1 MNLITKY
8 GIDKILG
15 TEDDPVLIE
24 MILEA
29 THHKFSKDT
38 SFYFLKTTGVNSE
51 DLAGEN
57 PYYIP
62 RKIAGLT
69 KKLAECQSLYA
80 NFSLL
85 NEKVVASPAITKA
98 DLNGIFFEFWTLRKQ
113 FNLLSRD
120 LDNRF
125 SDLKVFLKSIIKEHA
140 GKDILTEIYQL
151 KLKEE
156 QYQPKKLAVQTGKK
170 TLDDFL
176 SDHERISYL
185 SIDSNT
191 ASRIICTVE
200 YGCFPFRLC
209 GEGFRQ
215 IWRKTNGEWR
225 MVYKH
230 FLRAR

>member
-1 MNLITKY
+1 MKLATKY
-8 GIDKILG
+8 GIDTILSP
-15 TEDDPVLIE
+15 EDDPVLLE
-24 MILEA
+24 MVLEA
-29 THHKFSKDT
+29 THQKFSKDI
-38 SFYFLKTTGVNSE
+38 SFYFLKIQGINSA
-51 DLAGEN
+51 DLSGEN

-69 KKLAECQSLYA
+69 KKLAECQSLYS

-85 NEKVVASPAITKA
+85 NEKVIASPAITKA

-125 SDLKVFLKSIIKEHA
+125 SDLKVFLKGILKEQVEKEIIS
-140 GKDILTEIYQL
+140 EIYQV
-151 KLKEE
+151 KLREG
-156 QYQPKKLAVQTGKK
+156 QYQPKKLAIQTGKE

-185 SIDSNT
+185 CIDNNT
-191 ASRIICTVE
+191 SSRIVCTVE
-200 YGCFPFRLC
+200 YGCFPGRLC
-209 GEGFRQ
+209 GEGWRQ
-215 IWRKTNGEWR
+215 IWRKANGEWR
-225 MVYKH
+225 LVHKH